1 MPPLMPLLLIAV
13 MLGNTRFSTLSAG
26 SLMSTWV
33 ATSESRSS
41 ISASNESTSDPDE
54 FLEFILGALFLE
66 ALLLL

>member
-13 MLGNTRFSTLSAG
+13 MLGSTRFSTLSAG